1 MTVSLKDVPLFQG
14 LSPTELTAVKECLIE
29 KKFEKGEMLFHEGA
43 LCERVFIVQE
53 GRVKI
58 YRTASSGREQ
68 TLETLGVGDT
78 CACNPGN
85 LNWSCQSSAEALTP
99 CKVWFLSRDNYVRM
113 VQTNAKVSQAL
124 NRLFAERLRCFGSL
138 IEEVSLKDSKKR
150 LVKFL
155 LDMLAES
162 ESKGGK
168 GQTLLIPF
176 THDEIAQR
184 IGMARETVTRQLHQ
198 LKDQKM
204 VDIGPRAIVIRDK
217 EGLKKL
223 L

>member
-14 LSPTELTAVKECLIE
+14 LSPAELSAVKDCLIE
-29 KKFEKGEMLFHEGA
+29 KSFEKGQMLFHEGA

-53 GRVKI
+53 GRVKL
-58 YRTASSGREQ
+58 YRTASTGREQ

-99 CKVWFLSRDNYVRM
+99 CKVWFLSRENYVRM
-113 VQTNAKVSQAL
+113 VQTNTKVSQAL
-124 NRLFAERLRCFGSL
+124 NRLFAERLRCFSSL

-155 LDMLAES
+155 LDMLTQSGA
-162 ESKGGK
+162 
-168 GQTLLIPF
+168 IPVSF
-176 THDEIAQR
+176 TQEEIAER
-184 IGMARETVTRQLHQ
+184 LGAARETVTRQLSQ
-198 LKDQKM
+198 LKSSGLIEIKAHR
-204 VDIGPRAIVIRDK
+204 ILIRDK
-217 EGLKKL
+217 EGLQKL